1 MSKQV
6 DNKTFDGGNKK
17 NPRLSNLAFKM
28 VLPVLC
34 RIGRR
39 LDENNPHPP
48 PSPIQIVSLSTID
61 LLVLNSLEQLLVI
74 LQTLFTFYY
83 KTSYLNEEVSRA
95 EPSPSVSVPWSHPIT
110 SCPLILYDK
119 KATVCS

>member
-34 RIGRR
+34 RIGGR
-39 LDENNPHPP
+39 LDENTPPTPP
-48 PSPIQIVSLSTID
+48 PSPIQVVSVSTID
-61 LLVLNSLEQLLVI
+61 LLVLNSLEQLFVI
-74 LQTLFTFYY
+74 LQITFLQN
-83 KTSYLNEEVSRA
+83 KLLNEEVNRT
-95 EPSPSVSVPWSHPIT
+95 ERSPSVSVPWSHPYHS
-110 SCPLILYDK
+110 SCPLTLYDK